1 MNVKW
6 LRRGLPLLAIA
17 GIVAGFAWL
26 LWPQPVLVDVAKV
39 WRGHMETTV
48 DEEGVSRI
56 RDVYV
61 VSAPVSGRVER
72 NPREVGDRVIAG
84 KTAVAAVRPAD
95 PTMLDVRTRIEFE
108 RAVEAAKAAVDL
120 ATAELRRAAAGLSF
134 AQATLRRST
143 TLSRQRIV
151 SMSAL
156 EKAQLDAEVATEQ
169 VETAKAALDARK
181 HDLEMA
187 QARLIGP
194 NATGSL
200 DTNKECCITLTSPVN
215 GVVLK
220 IAQKSEQIVAAGAP
234 LVEIGNPLDTEIMV
248 ELLSTDAVKVK
259 RGARARITGWGGAE
273 ELNARVSRID
283 PAAFTKIS
291 ALGIEEQR
299 VRAILDIADPPARWT
314 GLGHEFRVF
323 VHIVI
328 WESDTAL
335 QVPLSALIRSGEG
348 WAVFRIMGG
357 IARLSPIEVGEMNAR
372 AAHVVSGLS
381 EGELVVLHPSD
392 RIEDGVATRAR

>member
-1 MNVKW
+1 MNAKW
-6 LRRGLPLLAIA
+6 LKRGLLSLAVA
-17 GIVAGFAWL
+17 AIVLGFAWL
-26 LWPQPVLVDVAKV
+26 LWPEPVLVDIAKT
-39 WRGHMETTV
+39 WRGHMEVTV

-72 NPREVGDRVIAG
+72 NPREVGDHVIAG
-84 KTAVAAVRPAD
+84 KTVVAAFRPAD
-95 PTMLDVRTRIEFE
+95 PTMLDVRTRLEFE

-120 ATAELRRAAAGLSF
+120 ATAELRRAEASLSF
-134 AQATLRRST
+134 AQASLRRSI
-143 TLSRQRIV
+143 TLSRKQIV

-156 EKAQLDAEVATEQ
+156 EKAQLDAEVAAEQ

-187 QARLIGP
+187 EARLIEP

-200 DTNKECCITLTSPVN
+200 KGKECCITLTAPVN

-220 IAQKSEQIVAAGAP
+220 IAQESEQIVAAGSP
-234 LVEIGNPLDTEIMV
+234 LVEIGNPHETEIMV

-259 RGARARITGWGGAE
+259 QGARARITGWGGAE
-273 ELNARVSRID
+273 DLKARVTRIE

-299 VRAILDIADPPARWT
+299 VRTILEIADPPARWT

-357 IARLSPIEVGEMNAR
+357 VARLSPIEVGEMNAR

>member
-1 MNVKW
+1 MTAKW
-6 LRRGLPLLAIA
+6 LKRGLLFLTIAAIA
-17 GIVAGFAWL
+17 AGFGWL
-26 LWPQPVLVDVAKV
+26 LWPQPVLVDIAKA
-39 WRGHMETTV
+39 WRGPMEITV

-72 NPREVGDRVIAG
+72 NPREVGDHVVAG
-84 KTAVAAVRPAD
+84 KTVVAAFRPAD
-95 PTMLDVRTRIEFE
+95 PVMLDVRTRLEFE

-120 ATAELRRAAAGLSF
+120 ATAELRRAEASLSF
-134 AQATLRRST
+134 AQASLRRST
-143 TLSRQRIV
+143 TLSRKQIV

-156 EKAQLDAEVATEQ
+156 ERAQLDAEVAAEQ

-187 QARLIGP
+187 EARLIEP
-194 NATGSL
+194 DQTGSL
-200 DTNKECCITLTSPVN
+200 AKAKECCITLTSPVN
-215 GVVLK
+215 GVVLN
-220 IAQKSEQIVAAGAP
+220 IAQESEQIVAAGSP
-234 LVEIGNPLDTEIMV
+234 LVEIGNPHETEIMV

-259 RGARARITGWGGAE
+259 PGARARITGWGGEE
-273 ELNARVSRID
+273 ELKARVTRIE

-299 VRAILDIADPPARWT
+299 VRTILQIADSPARWT

-323 VHIVI
+323 VHIAI

-335 QVPLSALIRSGEG
+335 QVPLSALIRSGER
-348 WAVFRIMGG
+348 WAVFRVADGVAKLVPVEI
-357 IARLSPIEVGEMNAR
+357 REMNAKT
-372 AAHVVSGLS
+372 AHILSGLA
-381 EGELVVLHPSD
+381 EGNSVIVHPSD
-392 RIEDGVATRAR
+392 RIEDGTAVENR